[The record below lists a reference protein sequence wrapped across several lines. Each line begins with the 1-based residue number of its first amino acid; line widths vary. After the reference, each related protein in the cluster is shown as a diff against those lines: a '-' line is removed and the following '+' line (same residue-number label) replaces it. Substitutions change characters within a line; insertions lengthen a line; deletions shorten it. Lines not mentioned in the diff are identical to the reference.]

1 MRKQWQIISLSLRD
15 LTATSDIR
23 KRVFMWLLSVNESE
37 SSMWHR
43 RTPLELDS
51 TMRVHTYTNTMHTWP
66 TEFWLLL
73 IVKWCFS
80 IQCCSWGNFAPNFNQ
95 KWCWMCIRDWI
106 TTQSIDSS
114 TDRLLVVP
122 RKNTHQTGPLHFF
135 CCCSIHLELSNC
147 WHSTVWKHSD
157 FQTPLENPSVQTRVA
172 FFVTAPLVWNTLP
185 SGVADLGRSAPSGIA
200 WGRIF
205 LSRHHLNFFPSVLTG
220 FYFVVSFAKCS
231 WSKFYST
238 TL

>member
-80 IQCCSWGNFAPNFNQ
+80 IQCCSWGNFAPNFNR

-122 RKNTHQTGPLHFF
+122 R
-135 CCCSIHLELSNC
+135 IHTKLARY
-147 WHSTVWKHSD
+147 T
-157 FQTPLENPSVQTRVA
+157 FSVA
-172 FFVTAPLVWNTLP
+172 
-185 SGVADLGRSAPSGIA
+185 APSTWNSPTVDIQLCEN
-200 WGRIF
+200 IPTF
-205 LSRHHLNFFPSVLTG
+205 KHHLKTHLFKLVSRFSSLHHSSGTLCRPASLIWDARHLRALPEGASFCHVIILT
-220 FYFVVSFAKCS
+220 FSHLCS
-231 WSKFYST
+231 PDFI
-238 TL
+238 L